1 MQAEKAK
8 HIEALMRLALEL
20 AEATPKRV
28 SPNPR
33 TGALIFRGTEVLG
46 QGRHEY
52 FGGPHAEVNA
62 IRDAGENLRGAGMVV
77 TLEPCCHYGKT
88 PPCTDAI
95 IRAGIT
101 EVHIG
106 MRDPNPLVAGKGIE
120 ILKAAGI
127 RVRCGILR
135 ESCEDVN
142 QPFIKMMTVQL
153 PYVIAKAAITLD
165 GFMAD
170 SAGNS
175 KWISAPESRRLV
187 HKMRTEYDAVLA
199 GMGTVLADDPELT
212 ARDAGGEQPLRVIYD
227 PRGSLE
233 TNVKLFQNVAAAPL
247 CVICGNHA
255 REKWKKDM
263 EKHGARLI
271 AVEEDGQK
279 GLAEG
284 LRELGRQG
292 IQSVL
297 VEGGA
302 AVHNMLAAEDAI
314 DRLEL
319 FIAPKLLGKGLP
331 AMRIPGRLMPQA
343 KTFYSAQW
351 RQSGP
356 DMHFSGIFKHYT
368 GEQ

>member
-62 IRDAGENLRGAGMVV
+62 IRNAGVNLQGAGMVV
-77 TLEPCCHYGKT
+77 TLEPCCHHGKT
-88 PPCTDAI
+88 APCTDAI
-95 IRAGIT
+95 IKAGIS
-101 EVHIG
+101 EVYVG

-170 SAGNS
+170 RRGNS
-175 KWISAPESRRLV
+175 KWISSAGSRRMV
-187 HKMRTEYDAVLA
+187 HKMRSEYDAVLV

-212 ARDAGGEQPLRVIYD
+212 VRDIAGDQPLRVIYD
-227 PRGSLE
+227 PRGSLSAE
-233 TNVKLFQNVAAAPL
+233 SKLIKSINRAAL
-247 CVICGNHA
+247 CIICGKKA
-255 REKWKKDM
+255 SEEWKKEMD
-263 EKHGARLI
+263 KYGVRLI
-271 AVEEDGQK
+271 AVEDTGSK
-279 GLAEG
+279 GLIAG

-331 AMRIPGRLMPQA
+331 AMKIPGHLMSQA